1 MLSPYRMDLLDL
13 RSDTVTRPTP
23 GMRKAMAEAEVGDDV
38 YGEDPTVNRLQES
51 VAAMLGKECA
61 LWVPTGT
68 MANQIAV
75 GSLVSQGD
83 EIVCER
89 GSHLVNYEGA
99 AAPAL
104 WGAQTL
110 VIDGPRGIFDA
121 EALRAVLRRSSD
133 VHAPLQKAVAL
144 ENTHNRGGGSV
155 WPIATMRAVA
165 QVAREAGL
173 AVHLDGAR
181 LWNAHV
187 ASGVKL
193 SEYAACADTVS
204 VALSKGLGAP
214 AGSLVAAARA
224 RLPLLQRLR
233 KRLGGGMRQVGILA
247 AAGLYALDHHLQR
260 LDEDHRCAKAI
271 AEGVQG
277 IPGLRCAMPETNLLF
292 VDVDLPAG
300 AVAFAAACKAEGVLC
315 NAEGGKSRVR
325 LVTHLDVPLSRAGEA
340 IARLKRAASR

>member
-1 MLSPYRMDLLDL
+1 MLSHYRMDFLDL

-23 GMRKAMAEAEVGDDV
+23 GMRKAMADAEVGDDV
-38 YGEDPTVNRLQES
+38 YGEDPTVNRLQDR

-75 GSLVSQGD
+75 GSLVSHGD

-89 GSHLVNYEGA
+89 GSHVVNYEGA
-99 AAPAL
+99 AVPAL
-104 WGAQTL
+104 WGAQPL

-121 EALRAVLRRSSD
+121 DALRAVLRRSTD

-155 WPIATMRAVA
+155 WPIATMRAVS
-165 QVAREAGL
+165 QLARETGL

-187 ASGVKL
+187 ASGVRL
-193 SEYAACADTVS
+193 VDYAACADTVS

-214 AGSLVAAARA
+214 AGSLVAAARS

-260 LDEDHRCAKAI
+260 LEEDHRCAKAI

-277 IPGLRCAMPETNLLF
+277 IRGLRCAMPETNLLF

-300 AVAFAAACKAEGVLC
+300 AVGFAAACKAEGVLC
-315 NAEGGKSRVR
+315 NAEGGKNRVR
-325 LVTHLDVPLSRAGEA
+325 LVTHLDVPLARAGEV
-340 IARLKRAASR
+340 IARLKRAAAH

>member
-1 MLSPYRMDLLDL
+1 MLSHYLMDVLDL

-38 YGEDPTVNRLQES
+38 YGEDPTVNRLQDR
-51 VAAMLGKECA
+51 VAELLGKECA

-75 GSLVSQGD
+75 GSLVSQGE

-89 GSHLVNYEGA
+89 GSHIVNYEGA

-104 WGAQTL
+104 WGAQVL
-110 VIDGPRGIFDA
+110 VVDGPRGIFDA
-121 EALRAVLRRSSD
+121 DALRPVLRRSTD
-133 VHAPLQKAVAL
+133 VHSPLQKAVAM

-155 WPIATMRAVA
+155 WPIATMRAVS

-204 VALSKGLGAP
+204 VALSKALGAP
-214 AGSLVAAARA
+214 AGSLVATTRA

-247 AAGLYALDHHLQR
+247 AAGMYALDHHLER
-260 LDEDHRCAKAI
+260 IEEDHRCAKAI

-277 IPGLRCAMPETNLLF
+277 IRGLRCVKPETNILF
-292 VDVDLPAG
+292 VDVDLPMG
-300 AVAFAAACKAEGVLC
+300 AVAFAAGCKAEGLLC
-315 NAEGGKSRVR
+315 NAEGGKGRVR
-325 LVTHLDVPLSRAGEA
+325 LVTHLDAPLSRAAEA
-340 IARLKRAASR
+340 IARLKRAAAP

>member
-1 MLSPYRMDLLDL
+1 MLSTYRMDVLDL

-23 GMRKAMAEAEVGDDV
+23 GMRKAMADAEVGDDV
-38 YGEDPTVNRLQES
+38 YGEDPTVNRLQDR
-51 VAAMLGKECA
+51 VAELLGKECA
-61 LWVPTGT
+61 IWVPTGT

-75 GSLVSQGD
+75 GSLVSHGD

-89 GSHLVNYEGA
+89 GSHIVNYEGA

-104 WGAQTL
+104 WGAQAL

-121 EALRAVLRRSSD
+121 DALRSVLRRSTD
-133 VHAPLQKAVAL
+133 VHAPLQKAVAV

-165 QVAREAGL
+165 QVARDAGL

-187 ASGVKL
+187 AAGVRL
-193 SEYAACADTVS
+193 SDYAACAETVS

-214 AGSLVAAARA
+214 AGSLVATTRA
-224 RLPLLQRLR
+224 RLPILQRLR

-247 AAGLYALDHHLQR
+247 AAGMYALDHHLER
-260 LDEDHRCAKAI
+260 LSEDHRCAKAI

-277 IPGLRCAMPETNLLF
+277 IRGLRCSTPETNLLF
-292 VDVDLPAG
+292 VDVELPMG
-300 AVAFAAACKAEGVLC
+300 AAAFALACKTEGLLC
-315 NAEGGKSRVR
+315 NAEGGKNRVR
-325 LVTHLDVPLSRAGEA
+325 LVTHLDVPLSRAGEV
-340 IARLKRAASR
+340 IARLKRAAAR

>member
-1 MLSPYRMDLLDL
+1 MDLLDL

-38 YGEDPTVNRLQES
+38 YGEDPTVNRLQDRIAEL
-51 VAAMLGKECA
+51 LGMACA
-61 LWVPTGT
+61 LYVPTGT

-75 GSLVSQGD
+75 GSLVSQGE

-89 GSHLVNYEGA
+89 GSHIVNYEGA
-99 AAPAL
+99 AGPAL

-110 VIDGPRGIFDA
+110 VVDGPRGIFDA
-121 EALRAVLRRSSD
+121 ETLKAVLRRSTD
-133 VHAPLQKAVAL
+133 VHAPLQKAVAM

-187 ASGVKL
+187 ASGVRL
-193 SEYAACADTVS
+193 VDYAACADTVS

-214 AGSLVAAARA
+214 AGSLVATTRA
-224 RLPLLQRLR
+224 RLPTLQRLR
-233 KRLGGGMRQVGILA
+233 KRLGGG
-247 AAGLYALDHHLQR
+247 
-260 LDEDHRCAKAI
+260 
-271 AEGVQG
+271 
-277 IPGLRCAMPETNLLF
+277 
-292 VDVDLPAG
+292 
-300 AVAFAAACKAEGVLC
+300 
-315 NAEGGKSRVR
+315 
-325 LVTHLDVPLSRAGEA
+325 
-340 IARLKRAASR
+340 

>member
-1 MLSPYRMDLLDL
+1 MDVLDL

-23 GMRKAMAEAEVGDDV
+23 GMRKAMADAEVGDDV
-38 YGEDPTVNRLQES
+38 YGEDPTVNRLQERI
-51 VAAMLGKECA
+51 AALLGKECA
-61 LWVPTGT
+61 LFVPTGT
-68 MANQIAV
+68 MANQISV
-75 GSLVSQGD
+75 GSLVSHGE

-89 GSHLVNYEGA
+89 GSHVVNYEGA

-104 WGAQTL
+104 WGAQVL

-121 EALRAVLRRSSD
+121 DALRAVLRRSAD
-133 VHAPLQKAVAL
+133 VHSPLQKAVAI
-144 ENTHNRGGGSV
+144 ENTHNRGGGAV
-155 WPIATMRAVA
+155 WPIATMRAVCET
-165 QVAREAGL
+165 AREAGL

-214 AGSLVAAARA
+214 AGSLVASTRA
-224 RLPLLQRLR
+224 RFPLLHRLR

-247 AAGLYALDHHLQR
+247 AAGMYALDHHLERIQ
-260 LDEDHRCAKAI
+260 EDHRCAKAI

-277 IPGLRCAMPETNLLF
+277 IRGLRCIMPETNILF
-292 VDVDLPAG
+292 VDVDLPMG
-300 AVAFAAACKAEGVLC
+300 AVAFAAACKTEGLLC
-315 NAEGGKSRVR
+315 NAEGGKSRIR
-325 LVTHLDVPLSRAGEA
+325 LVTHLDVPLARAGEA
-340 IARLKRAASR
+340 IARLKRAAAR

>member
-1 MLSPYRMDLLDL
+1 MDLLDL

-38 YGEDPTVNRLQES
+38 YGEDPTVNRLQDRI
-51 VAAMLGKECA
+51 AGLLGKECA
-61 LWVPTGT
+61 LYVPTGT

-75 GSLVSQGD
+75 GSLVSQGE

-89 GSHLVNYEGA
+89 GSHIVNYEGA

-104 WGAQTL
+104 WGAQAL
-110 VIDGPRGIFDA
+110 VVDGPRGIFDA
-121 EALRAVLRRSSD
+121 ETLRAVLRRTTD
-133 VHAPLQKAVAL
+133 VHAPLQKAVAM

-155 WPIATMRAVA
+155 WPLATMRAVSQMA
-165 QVAREAGL
+165 HEAGL

-181 LWNAHV
+181 LWNARR
-187 ASGVKL
+187 SSISRCQ

-214 AGSLVAAARA
+214 AGSLVATARA
-224 RLPLLQRLR
+224 RLPRLQRLR

-247 AAGLYALDHHLQR
+247 AAGMYALDHHLER
-260 LDEDHRCAKAI
+260 IEEDHRCAKAI

-277 IPGLRCAMPETNLLF
+277 IRGLRCLMPETNILF
-292 VDVDLPAG
+292 VDVDLPMG

-315 NAEGGKSRVR
+315 NAEGGKNRVR
-325 LVTHLDVPLSRAGEA
+325 LVTHLDVPLARAGEA
-340 IARLKRAASR
+340 IARMKRAATR